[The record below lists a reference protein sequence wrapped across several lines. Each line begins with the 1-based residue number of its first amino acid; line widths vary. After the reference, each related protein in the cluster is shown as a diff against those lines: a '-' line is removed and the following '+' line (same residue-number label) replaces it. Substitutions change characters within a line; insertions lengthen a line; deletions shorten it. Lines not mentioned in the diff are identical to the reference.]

1 MDSQEEWNTADTR
14 SPVETNYVDT
24 AESVTIRKLTM
35 LEIKSATEVDTRLQA
50 LAPFITQGLPER
62 MAEVPSQLQVYFP
75 F

>member
-1 MDSQEEWNTADTR
+1 MDNQEEWNVADTR
-14 SPVETNYVDT
+14 SPVETDYVDM
-24 AESVTIRKLTM
+24 AESVTICKLTI
-35 LEIKSATEVDTRLQA
+35 LEIKSVTEVDARLQA

>member
-1 MDSQEEWNTADTR
+1 MDNQEEWNVAETR
-14 SPVETNYVDT
+14 SPVETAYVDM

-35 LEIKSATEVDTRLQA
+35 LEIKSATEVNAELNA

-62 MAEVPSQLQVYFP
+62 TAEVPSQLQVYFP